1 MALDRI
7 REEKK
12 KHKKTK
18 KNLEKSE
25 LKKDHITYLKKR
37 IEDLKRNEENLLQDL
52 VQQQTISKDALQG
65 LDSLRVKFDEE
76 KRLMK
81 EEMDHYYVILL
92 DQEKEKYQNLLSRHR
107 KLESTENEFK
117 ELKAQYDLLK
127 EKNNDQR
134 NTMHDL
140 QRMLED
146 SRKENQH
153 LEQNLDNK
161 TRELDQKEKEFKQVV
176 GELRNE
182 LEELGTHLP

>member
-1 MALDRI
+1 MALERI

-18 KNLEKSE
+18 KHLEKSE

-52 VQQQTISKDALQG
+52 VQQQSISKDALKG
-65 LDSLRVKFDEE
+65 LDSLRMKFDEE

-92 DQEKEKYQNLLSRHR
+92 DQEKEKYQTLLSRYN
-107 KLESTENEFK
+107 KLETAENE
-117 ELKAQYDLLK
+117 LKTLK
-127 EKNNDQR
+127 SQFDDQKQRNNDQR

-140 QRMLED
+140 QRMLEE
-146 SRKENQH
+146 SRKKN
-153 LEQNLDNK
+153 EQL
-161 TRELDQKEKEFKQVV
+161 
-176 GELRNE
+176 
-182 LEELGTHLP
+182 